1 MLTEI
6 RALVV
11 IALAATIVVAGLVI
25 AVAVPKIAAALRA
38 ARARAQQASAP
49 RARLI
54 DHAAGGAL
62 FTPEAERFIR
72 SRQAAWR
79 LRC

>member
-11 IALAATIVVAGLVI
+11 IA
-25 AVAVPKIAAALRA
+25 KITAALRA
-38 ARARAQQASAP
+38 ARVRAQPASAP
-49 RARLI
+49 RVRTI
-54 DHAAGGAL
+54 DHPAGGAL